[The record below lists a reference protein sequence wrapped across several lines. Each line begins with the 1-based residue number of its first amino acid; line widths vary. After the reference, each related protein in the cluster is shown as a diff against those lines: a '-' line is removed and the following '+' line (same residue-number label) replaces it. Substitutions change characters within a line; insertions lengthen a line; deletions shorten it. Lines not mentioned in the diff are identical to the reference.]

1 MTKRKIGVAHGI
13 ELFTVADMVHLF
25 ALAMDYAPK
34 VAFALGEIS
43 RSMPSVQSGECDV
56 DAETAKKAVIIAMLL
71 AKCRKNGSLPE
82 DAAQRETVQ
91 TVVEQVHSIEQA
103 YVELCN
109 AVPEV
114 REIFSRQYE
123 ESLKLQKPP
132 SVMRRFFN
140 YFQSRELGQKA

>member
-56 DAETAKKAVIIAMLL
+56 DTEAAKKAVIIAMLL
-71 AKCRKNGSLPE
+71 
-82 DAAQRETVQ
+82 
-91 TVVEQVHSIEQA
+91 
-103 YVELCN
+103 